1 HARQSINA
9 DDAALLT
16 KSLNEASRA
25 ERSNL
30 LLRVTVGS
38 QCISPLFWAL
48 RSGAHTAAKTMLEDM
63 LTIRADRDRYYYGV
77 NDIFRLQPDVIEDI
91 LLEAPLLSVTL
102 LNGLIWRSHKTKDGM
117 RPVIYYVEHLVKDM
131 DETKTF
137 SRALISFIKYNNPK
151 TIMHPIL
158 VFVLEVLWVNLAKRS
173 FFLDRVL
180 TMVSFVVFLLATCF
194 LTQPALQENPT
205 AETSL
210 AVARILV
217 YSLGFVRLLY
227 WHTSEIFRSYRQKDT
242 EKAFALRL
250 PRYLVAGGP
259 ELFSFFLMLNMIAMM
274 AVEPLFHCLGMKG
287 TISYTCEAWTD
298 AMSLAYEMLVVL
310 GIFLY
315 AIIVADI
322 ANISI
327 QLCEFKVLCSH
338 AFKQVVLCLGAVTCV
353 LTIFAFAIS
362 SMTREATLLTSK
374 EFAGMGCTMTSLVQL
389 AVGIMDMEKIGSI
402 SGESPYFLVVLVAY
416 MLVVYSFFFNLLVSQ
431 FCGIY
436 TALAADIQGYAM
448 LARGEVILDTLKA
461 IPMKRWQH
469 FITSLRLD
477 QRVDFEEGDI
487 GLPGGIKTWE
497 PSLAHPTTQ

>member
-102 LNGLIWRSHKTKDGM
+102 LNGLIWRSHKTK
-117 RPVIYYVEHLVKDM
+117 
-131 DETKTF
+131 
-137 SRALISFIKYNNPK
+137 
-151 TIMHPIL
+151 
-158 VFVLEVLWVNLAKRS
+158 AKRS